1 MKRFLLT
8 VSLAFKCQFNGAL
21 KKELTRR
28 NMVEEVKLFGRE
40 EERSSKQKR
49 HQVAP

>member
-1 MKRFLLT
+1 MKWFLLT
-8 VSLAFKCQFNGAL
+8 VSLAFKYQFNGTL

-40 EERSSKQKR
+40 ERSSKQKR